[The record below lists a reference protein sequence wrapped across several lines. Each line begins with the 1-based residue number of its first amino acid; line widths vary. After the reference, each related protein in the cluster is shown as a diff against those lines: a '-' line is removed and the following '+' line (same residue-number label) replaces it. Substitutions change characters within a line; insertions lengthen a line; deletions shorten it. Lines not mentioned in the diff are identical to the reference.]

1 MKNSEAPHHFNQARA
16 IQDFWF
22 GAPDAPDYG
31 QPRQFWF
38 KKSAQTDALIRQK
51 FEPLLSAAKQG
62 AFDAWVETP
71 EGALALMVL
80 LDQFSRNIY
89 RDTADAFAAD
99 EKARWVANLALARGC
114 DQAVLPIQRVFFY
127 LPFEHSESLA
137 DQACSVQLF
146 RRLLDCGEAYRTYY
160 DFALRHFEIIQ
171 AYGRFPHR
179 NRILGRP
186 STAPEEAFLLTP
198 GSGF

>member
-1 MKNSEAPHHFNQARA
+1 MKSPEDPHPLSQVRA
-16 IQDFWF
+16 ILDFWF

-38 KKSAQTDALIRQK
+38 KKSAQTDAQIRTE
-51 FEPLLSAAKQG
+51 FGSLLSAAKQG
-62 AFDAWVETP
+62 ACDAWVETP
-71 EGALALMVL
+71 EGALALVVL

-99 EKARWVANLALARGC
+99 EKARWVAHLALARGF
-114 DQAVLPIQRVFFY
+114 DQDVLPIQRVFFY

-146 RRLLDCGEAYRTYY
+146 RQLLAYGDAFQTYY

-179 NRILGRP
+179 NRILGRQ
-186 STAPEEAFLLTP
+186 STADEKAFLLTP

>member
-1 MKNSEAPHHFNQARA
+1 MKNPKDLHPLSQARA
-16 IQDFWF
+16 ILDFWF

-31 QPRQFWF
+31 QPRPFWF
-38 KKSAQTDALIRQK
+38 KKSAQTDALIRQQ

-62 AFDAWVETP
+62 ACNAWMETA
-71 EGALALMVL
+71 EGALALVVL

-89 RDTADAFAAD
+89 RSTADSFAAD
-99 EKARWVANLALARGC
+99 EKARWVAHLALARGF
-114 DQAVLPIQRVFFY
+114 DHAVLPIQRVFFY
-127 LPFEHSESLA
+127 LPFEHSESLS

-146 RRLLDCGEAYRTYY
+146 RQLLAYGDAFQTYY
-160 DFALRHFEIIQ
+160 DFAQRHFEIIQ

-179 NRILGRP
+179 NCILGRQ
-186 STAPEEAFLLTP
+186 STAEEEAFLLTP